1 MTTEDILKRLKDR
14 DHRHTSFVNGVEKH
28 ALAMIAQVKWLRET
42 HASDTEQRKIKQE
55 ALDPKKGG
63 DNG

>member
-1 MTTEDILKRLKDR
+1 MKTEDILKRLKDR

-28 ALAMIAQVKWLRET
+28 ALAMIAQIKWLRET

-55 ALDPKKGG
+55 ALNSPKEKP
-63 DNG
+63 